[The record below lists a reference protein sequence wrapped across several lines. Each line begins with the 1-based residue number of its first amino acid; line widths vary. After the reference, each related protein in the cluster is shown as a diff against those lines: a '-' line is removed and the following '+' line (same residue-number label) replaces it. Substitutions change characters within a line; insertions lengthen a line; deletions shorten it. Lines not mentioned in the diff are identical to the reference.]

1 MDETGVNLFHKPKQ
15 VIAKKGTKTVHGK
28 ASGSRETV
36 TVIACVNAEGA
47 TIPPH
52 FVIPGKTKNKLHG
65 YDLQS
70 ANTSSPM
77 AGENISISDSGWT
90 KEGIGKLWFSETFLK
105 SIGPARP
112 QLLIFDG
119 HSSHNNIEFIELARK
134 ENIILVELLSHTN
147 NWTQPLDRCVFKSLK
162 SNWNTE
168 LDNFIRIKGIAVG
181 HAQFIKIFGN
191 AWEKSMTPQNIIS
204 GFRSTGIH
212 PFNENAI
219 SNEAY
224 IPCNTTLSATA
235 QIPNHSESNVVKGD
249 SGTTVTS
256 SSEENECNVAIT
268 PIVDAVSTGLL
279 TNARSNGTDVPT
291 SPPTT
296 IRSETDNDDS
306 HNISDVTLS
315 ISLDAEGIFDLP
327 LILDPNGTLL
337 MADDD
342 DTASGNDKNRFAE

>member
-1 MDETGVNLFHKPKQ
+1 MVKLQ
-15 VIAKKGTKTVHGK
+15 
-28 ASGSRETV
+28 RE
-36 TVIACVNAEGA
+36 TVIACVNAKGA

-52 FVIPGKTKNKLHG
+52 FVIPGKTKKKLHG

-70 ANTSSPM
+70 ANTSSM
-77 AGENISISDSGWT
+77 AGANISISDSGW
-90 KEGIGKLWFSETFLK
+90 FSDTFLN

-134 ENIILVELLSHTN
+134 ENIILVELPSHTS

-168 LDNFIRIKGIAVG
+168 LDNFVRITGIAVG

-219 SNEAY
+219 PNEAY
-224 IPCNTTLSATA
+224 MPCNTTLSATA
-235 QIPNHSESNVVKGD
+235 RIPNHSEPNVVKGD
-249 SGTTVTS
+249 AGTTVTS
-256 SSEENECNVAIT
+256 
-268 PIVDAVSTGLL
+268 
-279 TNARSNGTDVPT
+279 
-291 SPPTT
+291 
-296 IRSETDNDDS
+296 
-306 HNISDVTLS
+306 
-315 ISLDAEGIFDLP
+315 
-327 LILDPNGTLL
+327 
-337 MADDD
+337 
-342 DTASGNDKNRFAE
+342 

>member
-134 ENIILVELLSHTN
+134 ENIILVELPSHTS
-147 NWTQPLDRCVFKSLK
+147 NWTQP
-162 SNWNTE
+162 
-168 LDNFIRIKGIAVG
+168 
-181 HAQFIKIFGN
+181 
-191 AWEKSMTPQNIIS
+191 
-204 GFRSTGIH
+204 
-212 PFNENAI
+212 
-219 SNEAY
+219 
-224 IPCNTTLSATA
+224 
-235 QIPNHSESNVVKGD
+235 
-249 SGTTVTS
+249 
-256 SSEENECNVAIT
+256 
-268 PIVDAVSTGLL
+268 
-279 TNARSNGTDVPT
+279 
-291 SPPTT
+291 
-296 IRSETDNDDS
+296 
-306 HNISDVTLS
+306 
-315 ISLDAEGIFDLP
+315 
-327 LILDPNGTLL
+327 
-337 MADDD
+337 
-342 DTASGNDKNRFAE
+342 